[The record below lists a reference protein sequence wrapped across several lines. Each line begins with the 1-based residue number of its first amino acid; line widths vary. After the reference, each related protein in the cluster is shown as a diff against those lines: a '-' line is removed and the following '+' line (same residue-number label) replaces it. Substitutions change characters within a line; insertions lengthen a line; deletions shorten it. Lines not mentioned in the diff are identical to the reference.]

1 MSSIIEIPTIKLIYN
16 IESNFYYNNNGNK
29 NLINA
34 TINPYKF
41 NDDDDDFDDDFY
53 DDFDGDDYD
62 NCDKYSKN
70 PNKDDIDHQSNP

>member
-16 IESNFYYNNNGNK
+16 IKSNFYNNK

-41 NDDDDDFDDDFY
+41 NDFDDDY
-53 DDFDGDDYD
+53 DGDDYE
-62 NCDKYSKN
+62 KYSKN

>member
-16 IESNFYYNNNGNK
+16 IESNFYYNNNNGNK

-41 NDDDDDFDDDFY
+41 NDYDDDFDDDY
-53 DDFDGDDYD
+53 
-62 NCDKYSKN
+62 DKYSKN